1 MNTEINP
8 NKLNKK
14 IPSRLQS
21 MGVAFS
27 TVGLA
32 FSFIVHTDTVADAV
46 RSAGIMC
53 ANTVIPSLFPF
64 LVLASFI
71 VHSGLLRTSGKFF
84 DPVTRILFNLPGE
97 AGVAIILGMI
107 GGFPV
112 GPKTTAELYSLGE
125 ITRRQAQTMMLFNIG
140 AGPAFVIGTV
150 GVAMLGSYKL
160 GLLLY
165 SSMAFAFLA
174 LGLIVC
180 MPLARTKSIKESIFT
195 LQDSK
200 PPERDTKSISDAI
213 HIAVESGTNSMIA
226 ICAYIVIFAAV
237 TSVISIYISDTKALN
252 IITAFLEVTRGCKT
266 YSDIP
271 GTGGVTA
278 VAAALSFAGLCI
290 HCQVLRYVRE
300 VELSYG
306 KFFASRIAAACLAA
320 LFCRAVLLL
329 FPDVLPVMSNM
340 ANDITTELSVSMPAC
355 LALLLMCILLVLD
368 QKP

>member
-1 MNTEINP
+1 MNTQIKS
-8 NKLNKK
+8 NKATPK

-32 FSFIVHTDTVADAV
+32 YAFIVHTDIVAQAV
-46 RSAGIMC
+46 RTAGRLC
-53 ANTVIPSLFPF
+53 TSTVIPSLFPF

-71 VHSGLLRTSGKFF
+71 VHSGLLRTSGKVLN
-84 DPVTRILFNLPGE
+84 PVTKMLFNLPGE
-97 AGVAIILGMI
+97 AGVAIILGLI

-112 GPKTTAELYSLGE
+112 GPKTTAELYKLGE
-125 ITRRQAQTMMLFNIG
+125 ITKSQAQTMMLFNIG

-150 GVAMLGSYKL
+150 GVAMLDSYKL

-165 SSMAFAFLA
+165 ASMAFAFLV

-180 MPLARTKSIKESIFT
+180 MPLSRKKSNDESIFT
-195 LQDSK
+195 LQNIKSSED
-200 PPERDTKSISDAI
+200 DTKSIGDAI
-213 HIAVESGTNSMIA
+213 HLAVESGSNSMIA
-226 ICAYIVIFAAV
+226 ICAYLVIFAAV
-237 TSVISIYISDTKALN
+237 TSVISLYISDAELLN
-252 IITAFLEVTRGCKT
+252 AITSFLEVTRGCKV
-266 YSDIP
+266 YSAIP

-278 VAAALSFAGLCI
+278 VAASLSFAGLCI
-290 HCQVLRYVRE
+290 HCQVISYVRE
-300 VELSYG
+300 VELPYG

-329 FPDVLPVMSNM
+329 FPDTLPAMSNM
-340 ANDITTELSVSMPAC
+340 ANEITTELSVSVPAC
-355 LALLLMCILLVLD
+355 LSLLLMSVLLVLD